1 MGLYPYNE
9 LNPSMSD
16 SGSPSA
22 SVSLSEPTDIPA
34 VLNRAGID
42 YVGVHDQ
49 RLLAIY
55 RTGIF
60 NVVTES
66 GPVSN
71 AHALE
76 IECWEAPLP
85 SRGDERSPQE
95 LLEGFAAVFDAGY
108 QS

>member
-1 MGLYPYNE
+1 
-9 LNPSMSD
+9 MSD
-16 SGSPSA
+16 SASPSA

-34 VLNRAGID
+34 VLDRTGID

-60 NVVTES
+60 NVVSES

-71 AHALE
+71 AHTLQ
-76 IECWEAPLP
+76 IECWEVPLP
-85 SRGDERSPQE
+85 SRDDERPPQE
-95 LLEGFAAVFDAGY
+95 LLEDFAAVFDAGN

>member
-1 MGLYPYNE
+1 MG
-9 LNPSMSD
+9 D
-16 SGSPSA
+16 SASPGV

-34 VLNRAGID
+34 VLERTGID

-49 RLLAIY
+49 RLLVIY
-55 RTGIF
+55 HTGIF

-71 AHALE
+71 AHTLQ

-85 SRGDERSPQE
+85 SHGDEQSPQE
-95 LLEGFAAVFDAGY
+95 LLEEFAAVFDGGV

>member
-1 MGLYPYNE
+1 
-9 LNPSMSD
+9 MSA
-16 SGSPSA
+16 SASPSA

-34 VLNRAGID
+34 VLDRTGID

-71 AHALE
+71 AHTLQ

-85 SRGDERSPQE
+85 SRGDEQSPQE
-95 LLEGFAAVFDAGY
+95 LLEDFASVFDAGN

>member
-1 MGLYPYNE
+1 
-9 LNPSMSD
+9 MSD
-16 SGSPSA
+16 SASPST
-22 SVSLSEPTDIPA
+22 SISLSGPTDVPA

-42 YVGVHDQ
+42 HVGVHDQ

-60 NVVTES
+60 DMVTEPES
-66 GPVSN
+66 VSN

-95 LLEGFAAVFDAGY
+95 FLDDLAAVFERDDKP
-108 QS
+108 

>member
-1 MGLYPYNE
+1 
-9 LNPSMSD
+9 MSD
-16 SGSPSA
+16 SASPSA
-22 SVSLSEPTDIPA
+22 SISLSGPTDVPA

-42 YVGVHDQ
+42 YASVHDQ

-71 AHALE
+71 AHTLQ

-85 SRGDERSPQE
+85 SRGDEQSPQE
-95 LLEGFAAVFDAGY
+95 LLEDFAAVFDAGN

>member
-1 MGLYPYNE
+1 
-9 LNPSMSD
+9 MSA
-16 SGSPSA
+16 SASPSA
-22 SVSLSEPTDIPA
+22 SVSLSGATDIPA
-34 VLNRAGID
+34 VLDRTGID

-71 AHALE
+71 AHTLQ

-85 SRGDERSPQE
+85 SRGDEQSPQE
-95 LLEGFAAVFDAGY
+95 LLEEFAAVFDAGN